1 MVETLADEAT
11 IYQCILSGYIG
22 RLRYAK
28 NDSFRRIIR
37 EKCTS
42 FLDKIRTR
50 KYLGGDDENEIFVDM
65 EFCMQKIDRL
75 IEDQGTKKHS
85 FGISLEF

>member
-1 MVETLADEAT
+1 MVETLVDEAT

-28 NDSFRRIIR
+28 KDSFRRIR

-42 FLDKIRTR
+42 FLDKIRT
-50 KYLGGDDENEIFVDM
+50 KKDLGGDDENEIFVDM
-65 EFCMQKIDRL
+65 EFCMID
-75 IEDQGTKKHS
+75 
-85 FGISLEF
+85 